1 MTGFFVKYFR
11 MKAFLVLFLILTT
24 PVPVSALET
33 EGFTPLTQAVANETA
48 EEYLISTLLRH
59 GADINAL
66 DDQGRD
72 ALMLAAMHNPHPAVI
87 AALINGGMDPN
98 ARKRDTGETALFFA
112 VKFTKNPD
120 IVRALLNN
128 GADQDI
134 RDVFGRTAYDYFDR
148 NPALRGTEVE
158 MLFKGCRRPPEPD
171 NG

>member
-1 MTGFFVKYFR
+1 MKSFLAFF
-11 MKAFLVLFLILTT
+11 LTLT
-24 PVPVSALET
+24 AAVPASSLET

-59 GADINAL
+59 GADITAL

-87 AALINGGMDPN
+87 GALINGGMDPN
-98 ARKRDTGETALFFA
+98 ARKRDTGETPLFFA

-120 IVRALLNN
+120 IVRTLLNN
-128 GADQDI
+128 GADQNI

-148 NPALRGTEVE
+148 NPALQGSEVE
-158 MLFKGCRRPPEPD
+158 MLFKGYRPDD
-171 NG
+171 ND